1 MLARRLEEAA
11 RPLARQAS
19 QLALGTAFDSWP
31 TRRTAINPRE
41 KNNNQ
46 LFVRRTLTQSSPASA
61 GFPCEMMAEP
71 RESRQ
76 APTGRPYRACP
87 VQRLVRAPYEKLRT
101 AKEAK
106 PRSCH
111 LARATPGRLRRR
123 VAYDPMNQSR
133 SSWPTLARWARGESA
148 WRDTLRAARD
158 PRCRSGGGPAR
169 PASGETGSL
178 SA

>member
-61 GFPCEMMAEP
+61 RSPGAMM
-71 RESRQ
+71 
-76 APTGRPYRACP
+76 
-87 VQRLVRAPYEKLRT
+87 
-101 AKEAK
+101 
-106 PRSCH
+106 
-111 LARATPGRLRRR
+111 LA
-123 VAYDPMNQSR
+123 
-133 SSWPTLARWARGESA
+133 
-148 WRDTLRAARD
+148 
-158 PRCRSGGGPAR
+158 
-169 PASGETGSL
+169 
-178 SA
+178 